1 MDGHALVFEGPEN
14 AAPGQAGVDRIGGA
28 LPEDAAQV
36 GVLTIVAHDM
46 RGPLANLSLLLEG
59 IAAYS
64 AAGAPERVAASL
76 ETAEA
81 VVSHL
86 DAMLSAL
93 LERARSAKD
102 PLAFRPRPVDVLDVL
117 EMAAGLNEATA
128 AAKSI
133 RLHTY
138 GVEPLV
144 ARGDHRLLLE
154 AIDNLIG
161 NAIKHTRPGGS
172 VVCEAAISGG
182 EAVVRVIDEGPGLTE
197 ADLARAFRPFTRLS
211 ATGDGSRA
219 SHGLGLW
226 IVRLIAERHGGS
238 IEAENRRDGRGAE
251 FTIRLPILAQHH

>member
-1 MDGHALVFEGPEN
+1 MDGHALLLDRPRKTALET
-14 AAPGQAGVDRIGGA
+14 AADCRAEQLHA
-28 LPEDAAQV
+28 EDAAQV

-64 AAGAPERVAASL
+64 AAGANERVAASL

-81 VVSHL
+81 VVTHL

-93 LERARSAKD
+93 LERARSARD

-117 EMAAGLNEATA
+117 EMAAGLNEAA
-128 AAKSI
+128 ASAKSI

-144 ARGDHRLLLE
+144 ARGDHHLLLE

-172 VVCEAAISGG
+172 VVCEAALGGG
-182 EAVVRVIDEGPGLTE
+182 EAVVRIIDEGPGLTE
-197 ADLARAFRPFTRLS
+197 ADLVRAFRPFTRLS
-211 ATGDGSRA
+211 AAGDGARA

-238 IEAENRRDGRGAE
+238 VEAENRRDGRGAE
-251 FTIRLPILAQHH
+251 FTIRLPILAQPH

>member
-1 MDGHALVFEGPEN
+1 MDGHALILDRPRN
-14 AAPGQAGVDRIGGA
+14 APPVQAGDCHAGQP
-28 LPEDAAQV
+28 LPHDV
-36 GVLTIVAHDM
+36 GDVSVLTIVAHDM

-64 AAGAPERVAASL
+64 AAGASERVAASL

-81 VVSHL
+81 VVTHL

-93 LERARSAKD
+93 LERARTAKD

-117 EMAAGLNEATA
+117 EMAAGLNEAA
-128 AAKSI
+128 ATAKSVQ
-133 RLHTY
+133 LHTY
-138 GVEPLV
+138 GDEPLV

-172 VVCEAAISGG
+172 VVCEAAVSGG
-182 EAVVRVIDEGPGLTE
+182 EAVVRVVDEGPGLTE

-238 IEAENRRDGRGAE
+238 IEAGNRRDGRGAA
-251 FTIRLPILAQHH
+251 FTIRLPILVQPH